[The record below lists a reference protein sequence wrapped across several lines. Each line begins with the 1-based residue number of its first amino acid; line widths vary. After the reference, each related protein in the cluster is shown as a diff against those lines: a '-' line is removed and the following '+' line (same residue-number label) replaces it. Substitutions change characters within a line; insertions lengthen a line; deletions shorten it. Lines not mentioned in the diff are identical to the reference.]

1 MVASKFL
8 TLFPTGG
15 GSKVPA
21 APKMP
26 SKLRKSKKIQ
36 KNNYKFAPPTI
47 LPTPPLALLFTQCIE
62 MLQNQNKVHTWN
74 FLNVCRKNFKKRNFE
89 FLIFS
94 VFIAILVFFLSKID
108 KAKKQILLIF
118 IYVVALAS
126 FFPKYGHTLLILFN
140 IRYYDHYCKNSKF

>member
-1 MVASKFL
+1 MRHKELRTFN
-8 TLFPTGG
+8 PIQTGG

-62 MLQNQNKVHTWN
+62 MLQNPLVVLKNPPFTTKSFN
-74 FLNVCRKNFKKRNFE
+74 CRIMVKKP
-89 FLIFS
+89 
-94 VFIAILVFFLSKID
+94 SKSP
-108 KAKKQILLIF
+108 
-118 IYVVALAS
+118 V
-126 FFPKYGHTLLILFN
+126 
-140 IRYYDHYCKNSKF
+140 